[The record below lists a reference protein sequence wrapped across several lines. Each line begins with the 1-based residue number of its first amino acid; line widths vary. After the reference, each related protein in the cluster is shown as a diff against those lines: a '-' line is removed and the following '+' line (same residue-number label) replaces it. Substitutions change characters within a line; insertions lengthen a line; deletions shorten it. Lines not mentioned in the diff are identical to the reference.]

1 MNMTIRIESQMQV
14 IFRVRA
20 SMQIQIFYT
29 RDQRNK
35 IQTEIRVTYQIFV
48 ITKLRYNFT
57 LYILILQLLVLFDDD
72 FRVSLSASTG
82 IKWHLSQMRL
92 KIVQLSEW

>member
-35 IQTEIRVTYQIFV
+35 IQIEIRVHYQIFV
-48 ITKLRYNFT
+48 ITKLRYNST
-57 LYILILQLLVLFDDD
+57 LYILILQLLVLSDND

-82 IKWHLSQMRL
+82 IKQHLSQMRL

>member
-29 RDQRNK
+29 HDQRNK
-35 IQTEIRVTYQIFV
+35 IQIEIRVHYQIFV
-48 ITKLRYNFT
+48 ITKLRYNST
-57 LYILILQLLVLFDDD
+57 LYVLILQLLVLSDND

-82 IKWHLSQMRL
+82 IK
-92 KIVQLSEW
+92 

>member
-1 MNMTIRIESQMQV
+1 MTIRIESQMQV

-35 IQTEIRVTYQIFV
+35 IQIEIRVHYQIFV
-48 ITKLRYNFT
+48 ITKLRYNST
-57 LYILILQLLVLFDDD
+57 LYILILQLLVLSDND

-82 IKWHLSQMRL
+82 IKQYLSQMRL